1 MGTVPSMPDPTA
13 ADLTEQVRVLR
24 ALRSHV
30 RDDERALA
38 ASRTAGLISARAAF
52 AEHTRIGLLRADDHR
67 LTQMIRRQ
75 AIEADAAL
83 ASRAEQLLVLVDEVL
98 ALEHEAVTGDDPSMR
113 RAMARQAE
121 AEMLAEAEALSQAIE
136 TARAT
141 RRARAM
147 RRGQAAQAAPEATH
161 GHDRASLRLI
171 RTS

>member
-1 MGTVPSMPDPTA
+1 MGTVPPMPDPTA

-24 ALRSHV
+24 ALRCHV

-83 ASRAEQLLVLVDEVL
+83 ATRAEQLLVLVDEVL
-98 ALEHEAVTGDDPSMR
+98 ALEHEAITGDDPSMR
-113 RAMARQAE
+113 RAMTRQAE
-121 AEMLAEAEALSQAIE
+121 TEMLTAAEALSQAIE
-136 TARAT
+136 TAHST
-141 RRARAM
+141 RRARAA
-147 RRGQAAQAAPEATH
+147 RRVEAAPVAPRSNGRAVLRVVH
-161 GHDRASLRLI
+161 G
-171 RTS
+171 